1 MTGRIFA
8 IAMALSLIS
17 AAAFAQGK
25 GPRGGG
31 PQGMKGGMKDCMM
44 MQGSG
49 MMGRIDIDA
58 LKQQLKL
65 TDEQVNKINALH
77 LNHKKEMLKYK
88 EAMAPKEIR
97 IQRLLLEDQVNVE
110 EVKALIMDI
119 SKTHGE
125 MQIER
130 LKYRLDVEQILTPE
144 QRVKFK
150 SMRGQKGQM
159 KMGDK
164 MMMGDKTRKGEK
176 IRKDEKV
183 EHQH

>member
-1 MTGRIFA
+1 MTKKILVIA
-8 IAMALSLIS
+8 IALSLIS
-17 AAAFAQGK
+17 AAAFAQGM
-25 GPRGGG
+25 GPRGGD
-31 PQGMKGGMKDCMM
+31 PKGMKGDMKDCMM
-44 MQGSG
+44 MQGRG
-49 MMGRIDIDA
+49 MMCKIDIDA

-65 TDEQVNKINALH
+65 TDEQVNKINTLH

-97 IQRLLLEDQVNVE
+97 IQRLLLDDPVNFE

-125 MQIER
+125 MQVEK
-130 LKYRLDVEQILTPE
+130 LKYRLDVEKILTPE
-144 QRVKFK
+144 QRVTFK
-150 SMRGQKGQM
+150 SMRGPKGQKMMGDRM

-164 MMMGDKTRKGEK
+164 MKKGEK
-176 IRKDEKV
+176 VKKDVKV

>member
-1 MTGRIFA
+1 MEVPMSKKIFA

-25 GPRGGG
+25 GPRGGE
-31 PQGMKGGMKDCMM
+31 PKGMKGDMKNCMM

-49 MMGRIDIDA
+49 MMGKIDIDA

-65 TDEQVNKINALH
+65 TDEQVNKINTLH

-88 EAMAPKEIR
+88 EALAPKEIR
-97 IQRLLLEDQVNVE
+97 IQRLLLDDPVNFE

-125 MQIER
+125 MQVER
-130 LKYRLDVEQILTPE
+130 LKYRLDVEKILTPE
-144 QRVKFK
+144 QRVTFK
-150 SMRGQKGQM
+150 SMRGPKGQKMMGDRM

-164 MMMGDKTRKGEK
+164 MKKGN
-176 IRKDEKV
+176 KV